1 MTTSIHVQ
9 PKSKLLSL
17 PFEHLY
23 GPGSAHQRPTS
34 SPAKLQLESN
44 KQAVV
49 TNRPLKPSAELE
61 PSPDEPCKDALGQ
74 YFSDIRTFNLLT
86 REEEI
91 ALAQRIEAGNLA
103 TARLRREGD
112 VLGASDKA
120 MLETFASEGQEAKEQ
135 MIDAN
140 LRLVVSVARQLKPL
154 AGDLALLD
162 LIQEGNRGLIHAVE
176 KFDYHLG
183 YKFSTSAVWWIRRA
197 MLRAIA
203 DTSRTIRLPVYLSKE
218 VRQLASAHAALQ
230 QHLGR
235 YPTATEIA
243 ERMGDGWD
251 THKVESLLIQLRQPI
266 SLELPVG
273 QDEETWLGDTLADD
287 HLISPS
293 DYADQAV
300 LHEALQEALSHLP
313 EREAMI
319 LEQHFGLSD
328 DHTHTL
334 QDIGN
339 ALGVT
344 RERVR
349 QLEQKALM
357 RLRSL
362 GYTKEHLQGFIEKN
376 D

>member
-9 PKSKLLSL
+9 PKSKLRSL
-17 PFEHLY
+17 PFDNLY
-23 GPGSAHQRPTS
+23 WPGSARQQPAS
-34 SPAKLQLESN
+34 SPAEFHLESTTD
-44 KQAVV
+44 VSD
-49 TNRPLKPSAELE
+49 RPIKPSAELGTLH
-61 PSPDEPCKDALGQ
+61 SEPCKDALEQ
-74 YFSDIRTFNLLT
+74 YFNDIRTFDLLT
-86 REEEI
+86 REEEVL
-91 ALAQRIEAGNLA
+91 LAQRIEAGNLA
-103 TARLRREGD
+103 TARLGREED

-120 MLETFASEGQEAKEQ
+120 MLETFISEGQEAKEQ

-154 AGDLALLD
+154 AGGLALLD

-176 KFDYHLG
+176 KFDYRLG

-197 MLRAIA
+197 VLRAIA
-203 DTSRTIRLPVYLSKE
+203 DTSRTIRLPVHLAKE
-218 VRQLASAHAALQ
+218 VRQLAAAYTALQ
-230 QHLGR
+230 QQLGR

-243 ERMGDGWD
+243 EKIGAGWD
-251 THKVESLLIQLRQPI
+251 TPKVESLLIRLRQPM
-266 SLELPVG
+266 SLELPVT
-273 QDEETWLGDTLADD
+273 QDEETRLGDTLADD
-287 HLISPS
+287 SLISPS

-300 LHEALQEALSHLP
+300 LHEALLEALSHLP
-313 EREAMI
+313 GREAMI
-319 LEQHFGLSD
+319 LEQHFGLLG

-334 QDIGN
+334 QDIGT

-362 GYTKEHLQGFIEKN
+362 GYTKEHLQGFTEKN

>member
-9 PKSKLLSL
+9 PKSKVLSL
-17 PFEHLY
+17 PLEHFY
-23 GPGSAHQRPTS
+23 GPGSAHYQPTS
-34 SPAKLQLESN
+34 GAAKLHLESSTG
-44 KQAVV
+44 VSE
-49 TNRPLKPSAELE
+49 RPIQLSAELGT
-61 PSPDEPCKDALGQ
+61 PASEPCKDALAQ
-74 YFSDIRTFNLLT
+74 YFSDIRKVNLLI

-103 TARLRREGD
+103 TERLRREGD
-112 VLGASDKA
+112 VLGAGDKA
-120 MLETFASEGQEAKEQ
+120 MLETFVTEGQEAKEQ

-162 LIQEGNRGLIHAVE
+162 LIQEGNRGLMHAVE

-203 DTSRTIRLPVYLSKE
+203 DTSRTIRLPVHLSRE
-218 VRQLASAHAALQ
+218 VRQLATAYTALQ

-235 YPTATEIA
+235 SPTATEIA
-243 ERMGDGWD
+243 EKIGKDWD
-251 THKVESLLIQLRQPI
+251 THKVESLLVRLRQPI

-273 QDEETWLGDTLADD
+273 QDEETMLGDTLADD
-287 HLISPS
+287 SLISPS

-300 LHEALQEALSHLP
+300 LHDALHEALSHLP
-313 EREAMI
+313 VREAMI
-319 LEQHFGLSD
+319 LEQHFGLSG

-334 QDIGN
+334 QDIGEV
-339 ALGVT
+339 LGVT

-362 GYTKEHLQGFIEKN
+362 GYTKEHLQGFAESTS
-376 D
+376 